1 MASLSQ
7 LLLNAQAPDR
17 ETRNSAVQSLQTQKL
32 EHASQF
38 LVQLAAELSN
48 EAGAKPARQL
58 AGLLLKNTLN
68 NANREEAMVGL
79 WTKVSAE
86 EKAAVRTQTLGS
98 LASADKDVRHSAAQ
112 AVSAIALAELPT
124 GGWPEL
130 LPILITNAS
139 GDNLHFRV
147 SSLLTLGYI
156 LEGLQPGQVSK
167 AVSDEVLTAL
177 STNLLAE
184 VQDEVKLEA
193 VKALGHALQFA
204 AQNFKNEAERTHIMK
219 MVLMCCQNQNEGIR
233 LAAFQDLCEIALHYY
248 DYIATHLPDLWTVT
262 STAIN
267 NTYHARI
274 SWDKNDTDVE
284 LFRRLVYSEVE
295 DKYVRQHESVR
306 KQLQDSLLSSVKD
319 KHPLK
324 PGKEIEQIFHMHLK
338 GFLSL
343 SQAMEILA
351 RLFPSNDLE
360 AIKAL
365 LTDSAQS
372 NSKLDTKIP
381 YKDLLQLVLR
391 YALDRH
397 QTYLSP
403 LLALWS
409 QQEVTQSGRISQA
422 GFREVMGRLGVEDRR
437 VIGLLRAADPENV
450 QTVTFAGVVEAVE
463 SEGLLRRLGSE

>member
-1 MASLSQ
+1 M
-7 LLLNAQAPDR
+7 
-17 ETRNSAVQSLQTQKL
+17 
-32 EHASQF
+32 
-38 LVQLAAELSN
+38 
-48 EAGAKPARQL
+48 
-58 AGLLLKNTLN
+58 
-68 NANREEAMVGL
+68 
-79 WTKVSAE
+79 
-86 EKAAVRTQTLGS
+86 
-98 LASADKDVRHSAAQ
+98 
-112 AVSAIALAELPT
+112 
-124 GGWPEL
+124 
-130 LPILITNAS
+130 
-139 GDNLHFRV
+139 
-147 SSLLTLGYI
+147 
-156 LEGLQPGQVSK
+156 
-167 AVSDEVLTAL
+167 
-177 STNLLAE
+177 
-184 VQDEVKLEA
+184 
-193 VKALGHALQFA
+193 
-204 AQNFKNEAERTHIMK
+204 
-219 MVLMCCQNQNEGIR
+219 
-233 LAAFQDLCEIALHYY
+233 
-248 DYIATHLPDLWTVT
+248 
-262 STAIN
+262 
-267 NTYHARI
+267 
-274 SWDKNDTDVE
+274 E

-319 KHPLK
+319 KYPLK

-381 YKDLLQLVLR
+381 YKDFLQLVLR

-437 VIGLLRAADPENV
+437 VIGLLRAVDPENV

>member
-1 MASLSQ
+1 
-7 LLLNAQAPDR
+7 
-17 ETRNSAVQSLQTQKL
+17 
-32 EHASQF
+32 
-38 LVQLAAELSN
+38 LAATEIYK
-48 EAGAKPARQL
+48 E
-58 AGLLLKNTLN
+58 
-68 NANREEAMVGL
+68 
-79 WTKVSAE
+79 
-86 EKAAVRTQTLGS
+86 
-98 LASADKDVRHSAAQ
+98 
-112 AVSAIALAELPT
+112 
-124 GGWPEL
+124 
-130 LPILITNAS
+130 
-139 GDNLHFRV
+139 GD
-147 SSLLTLGYI
+147 
-156 LEGLQPGQVSK
+156 
-167 AVSDEVLTAL
+167 
-177 STNLLAE
+177 
-184 VQDEVKLEA
+184 
-193 VKALGHALQFA
+193 
-204 AQNFKNEAERTHIMK
+204 
-219 MVLMCCQNQNEGIR
+219 C
-233 LAAFQDLCEIALHYY
+233 
-248 DYIATHLPDLWTVT
+248 
-262 STAIN
+262 
-267 NTYHARI
+267 
-274 SWDKNDTDVE
+274 DVE

-319 KHPLK
+319 KYPLK

-365 LTDSAQS
+365 LTDFAQS
-372 NSKLDTKIP
+372 NFKLDTKIP

-403 LLALWS
+403 LLALWN

-463 SEGLLRRLGSE
+463 SGPLLGR